1 MADSE
6 KKIEAKLTAIVKAKG
21 GMCVKYPASF
31 YNGFPDRIVL
41 MPNGKIFFVE
51 LKTEDKTPSPAQREV
66 HKDLA
71 KRGFIVLIIDKIE
84 QVNRLNE
91 II

>member
-6 KKIEAKLTAIVKAKG
+6 KKIEVKLTEMVKAKG
-21 GMCVKYPASF
+21 GLCVKYPAGC

-41 MPNGKIFFVE
+41 MPQGQIFFVE
-51 LKTEDKTPSPAQREV
+51 LKSEGKRPSLIQKHV
-66 HKDLA
+66 HSMLA
-71 KRGFIVLIIDKIE
+71 ALGFTVLVIDKLE
-84 QVNRLNE
+84 QVDRLKE